1 MPAVMCWGV
10 SVGVGVLGW
19 ECWGGSVGSI
29 SWSVIVTKCTEVH
42 VNEAAA
48 HYRLVIMYYVVML
61 KTSGHHFPLGP
72 PSRYKM
78 CGSKVELH

>member
-1 MPAVMCWGV
+1 MSTIDVPHARCY
-10 SVGVGVLGW
+10 VLGW